1 MKKISKRVIIIC
13 MVIVLFS
20 ANIVSGANAQSLA
33 DRLQQAEQEKKEA
46 ENKKNQIDS
55 NIDNLEGEQDTL
67 KGQLHNLNNQLQ
79 TVSDNL
85 EEIEAQINTK
95 ENEIATTQAEL
106 EESKK
111 VEAWQYENLKKRIQ
125 FMYERGDTAYLELLF
140 GAESFSEFLNYNEY
154 VHKVAEYDKNKLDEY
169 KKTRELIEATEA
181 RLQQE
186 KSDLDTL
193 REDHIAEQNKVS
205 SLVSNTADHVAIYG
219 NQIDAAEQEALAA
232 EAEIKA
238 KNELIAQIKK
248 EIALS
253 QLSANSVKRDISQV
267 TFAEGDLDLLA
278 ALIYC
283 EAGGEPYAGQLGVGA
298 VVINRVLSSVYPDTM
313 VGVIYARRQFSPV
326 GSGRLAI
333 ALAEKKA
340 TPSCYQAARE
350 AMSGQT
356 NVGGCVYFRTPI
368 EGLTGLQI
376 GGHIFY

>member
-20 ANIVSGANAQSLA
+20 ANIVSGVNAQSLA

>member
-1 MKKISKRVIIIC
+1 MKKISKRIIIIC

>member
-1 MKKISKRVIIIC
+1 

>member
-193 REDHIAEQNKVS
+193 REDHIVEQNKVS